1 MAKLKFDLLPRETAV
16 GTWNINYFLRTG
28 QIYMGKCTVTDQ
40 RIVYHATADAVAL
53 QRSMNSQILNGASTG
68 SIGMNSWIF
77 IPKSDVKHVQVKKKF
92 MRNRFQLQLVNGQV
106 HTFGGG
112 VFGGDID
119 KIVGAIDIK

>member
-1 MAKLKFDLLPRETAV
+1 MAKLKFDLLPSETAV
-16 GTWNINYFLRTG
+16 GTWNINYFLTTG

-40 RIVYHATADAVAL
+40 RIVYHITADAVAL
-53 QRSMNSQILNGASTG
+53 QRSMNSQILNGAGIG
-68 SIGMNSWIF
+68 SSGMNSWIF
-77 IPKSDVKHVQVKKKF
+77 IPKSDVKHVEVKKKF
-92 MRNRFQLQLVNGQV
+92 MRNRFQLQLANGQV